1 MTKPFDDISVSTQ
14 TIICKT
20 NWRINLGELYNIL
33 PVTEYIVYKKKRGR
47 KPKSFIE
54 NESQLLEDGSIVT
67 LKFNGQMKGVNIKKN
82 KSGFRNSLTM
92 VMQTN
97 GKFINIK
104 ISKNGKFQI
113 TGSKSGDNAQKFIE
127 YLKKYVDV
135 HDNNV
140 QNPQRILSVKY
151 NSNPE
156 ITFLDVMT
164 NIHFSLGF
172 TICRENLDKY
182 MNSHTKYYSLLET
195 SFGYTGV
202 NIKMPLKDLDKLPVR
217 RITFKN
223 DVWDREDIT
232 YTQYISTL
240 SHKEQERERCKTR
253 YTTLLIF
260 QSGNCIASSVH
271 KICMKHAFEEFQNI
285 IKTCRGIV
293 EEKPFVV
300 DDS

>member
-1 MTKPFDDISVSTQ
+1 MSKPFDDISVSTQ

-33 PVTEYIVYKKKRGR
+33 PVSEYTVYKKKRGR
-47 KPKSFIE
+47 KPKSFVE
-54 NESQLLEDGSIVT
+54 NEIQLLEDGSIVT

-97 GKFINIK
+97 GKFINVK

-113 TGSKSGDNAQKFIE
+113 TGSKTSDNAQKFIE

-135 HDNNV
+135 HDTDLPNS
-140 QNPQRILSVKY
+140 QRILSVKC

-156 ITFLDVMT
+156 VTFLDVMT

-182 MNSHTKYYSLLET
+182 MNMNTKYYSLLET

-202 NIKMPLKDLDKLPVR
+202 NIKIPLKDLEKLPIR
-217 RITFKN
+217 RITFRDGIWN
-223 DVWDREDIT
+223 REDIT
-232 YTQYISTL
+232 YNKYISSL
-240 SHKEQERERCKTR
+240 SQKDQEKERCKSR
-253 YTTLLIF
+253 YTTLLVF

-271 KICMKHAFEEFQNI
+271 KICMRQAFEEFQNI
-285 IKTCRGIV
+285 VKKCRDII
-293 EEKPFVV
+293 EEKPFVMA
-300 DDS
+300 S